1 MAAAGEPKMG
11 NVSPEGCG
19 ESATLA
25 PQAVATILAPTAAG
39 GIRHSLERLR
49 MEMRRRRGT
58 IAVLLAVLLTA
69 LVAVGAFS
77 LDTNRL
83 LSLRN
88 ELQFSADAGAH
99 AGALQ
104 LVEPNDPMSTADTAT
119 SYVRRYLA
127 MQALVDVDS
136 VELGM
141 WDDFHDRFVPG
152 LTPPNA
158 VRVVV
163 SQRPTGLLVSHFGL
177 TTPRV
182 RARAVAWIL
191 SDSLTT
197 RTKVVLA
204 Q

>member
-1 MAAAGEPKMG
+1 
-11 NVSPEGCG
+11 
-19 ESATLA
+19 
-25 PQAVATILAPTAAG
+25 
-39 GIRHSLERLR
+39 

-58 IAVLLAVLLTA
+58 IAVLLAVVLTA
-69 LVAVGAFS
+69 LVAVSMFS

-104 LVEPNDPMSTADTAT
+104 LVEPNDPSATADAAT
-119 SYVRRYLA
+119 SYARRYLA
-127 MQALVDVDS
+127 MQAPVDVDS
-136 VELGM
+136 IELGA
-141 WDDFHDRFVPG
+141 WDDFHHRFVPG

-163 SQRPTGLLVSHFGL
+163 SQRPIGLLVSHFGV
-177 TTPRV
+177 TSPRV

-191 SDSLTT
+191 SDSMTT
-197 RTKVVLA
+197 STKVVLT